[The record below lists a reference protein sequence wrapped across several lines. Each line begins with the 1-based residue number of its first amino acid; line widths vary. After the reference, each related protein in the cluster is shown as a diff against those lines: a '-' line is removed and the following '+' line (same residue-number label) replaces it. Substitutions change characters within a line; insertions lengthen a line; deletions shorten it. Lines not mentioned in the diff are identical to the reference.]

1 MSGKII
7 EIDNLFTTN
16 SLSKK
21 VNIDDEFN
29 SSFESGISIE
39 YLNEEEQEI
48 ISEEKKKI
56 SKSISTILNELI
68 ELSKTQKFQEQKDI
82 FDTNVIPNMTLY
94 EYINRIISYSDCEEN
109 TLISALIYI
118 DRIAKKKSI
127 TYLNVYKL
135 VFTSI
140 LISIKYNED
149 EIYKNDFYS
158 QIAGVSLCEL
168 NQMEYEFFFLVD
180 FNIYINESIF
190 MKYKYALE
198 TINE

>member
-7 EIDNLFTTN
+7 EIDNLFNTN

-39 YLNEEEQEI
+39 YLIEEEQEI

>member
-1 MSGKII
+1 MSYSK
-7 EIDNLFTTN
+7 EQIDNLFNTN

>member
-1 MSGKII
+1 MSGTII
-7 EIDNLFTTN
+7 EIDNLFNTN

-39 YLNEEEQEI
+39 YLIEEEQEI

-118 DRIAKKKSI
+118 DRIAKKKVLHI
-127 TYLNVYKL
+127 
-135 VFTSI
+135 
-140 LISIKYNED
+140 
-149 EIYKNDFYS
+149 
-158 QIAGVSLCEL
+158 
-168 NQMEYEFFFLVD
+168 
-180 FNIYINESIF
+180 
-190 MKYKYALE
+190 
-198 TINE
+198 

>member
-1 MSGKII
+1 MSGTII
-7 EIDNLFTTN
+7 EIDNLFNTN

-39 YLNEEEQEI
+39 YLIEEEQEI

>member
-1 MSGKII
+1 MSGTII
-7 EIDNLFTTN
+7 EIDNLFNTN

-158 QIAGVSLCEL
+158 QIAGVSLREL

>member
-7 EIDNLFTTN
+7 EIDNLFNTN

>member
-1 MSGKII
+1 M
-7 EIDNLFTTN
+7 N
-16 SLSKK
+16 KK
-21 VNIDDEFN
+21 
-29 SSFESGISIE
+29 
-39 YLNEEEQEI
+39 EQEI
-48 ISEEKKKI
+48 ISTEKKKI

>member
-1 MSGKII
+1 MSGTII
-7 EIDNLFTTN
+7 EIDNLFNTN